1 MRRTYV
7 WRNGQFV
14 DKKTGKP
21 DPETSSDTICMPYVR
36 GDIAPYK
43 SPVTG
48 EWVDGRAARRYDLE
62 KHNCYEIDPPKN
74 KYLKNERFAKKHKV
88 EHLLG

>member
-14 DKKTGKP
+14 DKKTGEPAANK
-21 DPETSSDTICMPYVR
+21 TDTICMPYVR
-36 GDIAPYK
+36 SDIAPYT

-48 EWVDGRAARRYDLE
+48 EVIDGRAARRYDLE
-62 KHNCYEIDPPKN
+62 RHNCYEVDPPKN
-74 KYLKNERFAKKHKV
+74 KHLKNERFAKKHKV

>member
-14 DKKTGKP
+14 DKKTGEPAANK
-21 DPETSSDTICMPYVR
+21 TDTICMPYVR
-36 GDIAPYK
+36 GDIAPYT

-48 EWVDGRAARRYDLE
+48 EVIDGRAARRYDLE
-62 KHNCYEIDPPKN
+62 KHNCYEVDPPKN

-88 EHLLG
+88 EHWLG